1 MLLQRAA
8 SAHMEGWVLVLR
20 IEFLLCWLYNKHIQW
35 LMVIKNFQILA
46 LPKPDRTLSA
56 PQARMKPNKIREQFM
71 LIMMLS
77 LSPFCPH
84 LPFRHKIFLMSEK
97 E

>member
-1 MLLQRAA
+1 MTD
-8 SAHMEGWVLVLR
+8 
-20 IEFLLCWLYNKHIQW
+20 FFLCWLYNKHMQW

-46 LPKPDRTLSA
+46 LPKPVRTLST
-56 PQARMKPNKIREQFM
+56 PQDRMKPNQIREQFM

-77 LSPFCPH
+77 LSPFCPQ
-84 LPFRHKIFLMSEK
+84 LPPRHKIFLMSEK